1 MRRLKTYKGIV
12 VVKQGAAES
21 DPFAI
26 LVAAFKSDFALQAF
40 YKVTAFGKNCT
51 SYFTGTATGS
61 VVTDF
66 VCSQY

>member
-26 LVAAFKSDFALQAF
+26 LVAAFKATLLCRPSTRLPPSGKIVHHILQAPQQ
-40 YKVTAFGKNCT
+40 GLW
-51 SYFTGTATGS
+51 
-61 VVTDF
+61 
-66 VCSQY
+66 